1 MKNLLEMTE
10 EEIYSLS
17 EDAFIEKL
25 LELSDDEQLKIF
37 EKFPE
42 LKTLIEDP
50 FEDFKEGMTPDEE
63 ASFDKLMEE
72 DLKSLEEE
80 ITDEELERLLED
92 DDEDI
97 LDETLEVL
105 SEDESDDMDLG
116 LSEEELKELE
126 K

>member
-1 MKNLLEMTE
+1 MTE

-105 SEDESDDMDLG
+105 SEDASDDMDLG